1 MRKKT
6 RRRVNKNTKS
16 YKLRQEY
23 NKAYRNY
30 MRRVSRQMKKGYIF
44 PTILKKVKNPTEA
57 SIRRIKSMTTK
68 EIISRSEIY
77 DILNDRYLSPRQSG
91 RGKVLKDNR
100 AFFKLSPFEQEISL
114 SIKSIDRDVIA
125 SITVETPD
133 EPADEID
140 ALIEKWYETIE
151 DFYPKVQAD
160 LRERTDELIRRDR
173 IAFANVIE
181 NHGGLLPAITE
192 YKSQI
197 ISAAFNAISNV
208 MEWSRSSGELERFM
222 NSYGIVE
229 NE

>member
-30 MRRVSRQMKKGYIF
+30 MRRVSTQTKKGYIV
-44 PTILKKVKNPTEA
+44 PIIQKVKNPTEA
-57 SIRRIKSMTTK
+57 SIRRIKSMTAK

-77 DILNDRYLSPRQSG
+77 DILNDRYLSPGKSG
-91 RGKVLKDNR
+91 REKALKDNK

-114 SIKSIDRDVIA
+114 SIKSLDRDVIA
-125 SITVETPD
+125 NITVETPD

-151 DFYPKVQAD
+151 DFNPKVQPD

-181 NHGGLLPAITE
+181 NHGGLLPATTE
-192 YKSQI
+192 YKGQI

-208 MEWSRSSGELERFM
+208 MDWSRSSGELESFM

>member
-30 MRRVSRQMKKGYIF
+30 MRRVSTQTKKGYIV
-44 PTILKKVKNPTEA
+44 PIIQKVKNPTEA
-57 SIRRIKSMTTK
+57 SIRRIKSMTAK

-77 DILNDRYLSPRQSG
+77 DILNDRYLSPGKSG
-91 RGKVLKDNR
+91 RGKALKDNK
-100 AFFKLSPFEQEISL
+100 AFFKLSPFEQEIAL
-114 SIKSIDRDVIA
+114 SIKSLDRDVIA
-125 SITVETPD
+125 NITVETPD

-151 DFYPKVQAD
+151 DFNPKVQAD

-181 NHGGLLPAITE
+181 NHGGLLPATTE
-192 YKSQI
+192 YKGQI

-208 MEWSRSSGELERFM
+208 MDWSRSSGELERFM

>member
-30 MRRVSRQMKKGYIF
+30 MRRVSTQTKKGYIV
-44 PTILKKVKNPTEA
+44 PTIQKVKNPTEA
-57 SIRRIKSMTTK
+57 SIRRIKSMTAK

-77 DILNDRYLSPRQSG
+77 DILNDRYLSPTESG
-91 RGKVLKDNR
+91 RGKALKDNK
-100 AFFKLSPFEQEISL
+100 AFFKLSPFEQEIAL
-114 SIKSIDRDVIA
+114 SIKSLDRDVIA
-125 SITVETPD
+125 NITVETPD

-151 DFYPKVQAD
+151 EFIPKVQSL

-181 NHGGLLPAITE
+181 NHGGLLPPTTE
-192 YKSQI
+192 YKAQV
-197 ISAAFNAISNV
+197 ISLSFNAISD
-208 MEWSRSSGELERFM
+208 MMDWSRSSGELEKFM

>member
-6 RRRVNKNTKS
+6 RRHVNKNTKS

-30 MRRVSRQMKKGYIF
+30 MRRVSTQTKKGYIV
-44 PTILKKVKNPTEA
+44 PIIQKVKNPTEA
-57 SIRRIKSMTTK
+57 SIRRIKSMTAK

-77 DILNDRYLSPRQSG
+77 DILNDRYLSPGISG
-91 RGKVLKDNR
+91 RGKALKDNK
-100 AFFKLSPFEQEISL
+100 AFFKLSPFEQEIAL
-114 SIKSIDRDVIA
+114 SIKSLDRDVIA
-125 SITVETPD
+125 NITVETPD

-151 DFYPKVQAD
+151 DFNPKVQAD

-181 NHGGLLPAITE
+181 NHGGLLPATTE
-192 YKSQI
+192 YKGQI
-197 ISAAFNAISNV
+197 ISAAFNAISN
-208 MEWSRSSGELERFM
+208 MMDWSRSSGELERFM

>member
-1 MRKKT
+1 MRKNT

-30 MRRVSRQMKKGYIF
+30 MRRVSTQTKKGYIV
-44 PTILKKVKNPTEA
+44 PTIQKVKNPTEA
-57 SIRRIKSMTTK
+57 SIRRIKSMTAK

-77 DILNDRYLSPRQSG
+77 DILNDRYLAPGGSG
-91 RGKVLKDNR
+91 RGKALKDNK
-100 AFFKLSPFEQEISL
+100 AFFKLSPFEQEIAL
-114 SIKSIDRDVIA
+114 SIKSVDRDAIA
-125 SITVETPD
+125 NITVETPD

-151 DFYPKVQAD
+151 DFNPKVQPD

-192 YKSQI
+192 YKGQI

-208 MEWSRSSGELERFM
+208 MDWSRSSGELERFM

>member
-30 MRRVSRQMKKGYIF
+30 MRRVSTQTKKGYIV
-44 PTILKKVKNPTEA
+44 PTIQKVKNPTEA
-57 SIRRIKSMTTK
+57 SIRRIKSMTAK

-77 DILNDRYLSPRQSG
+77 DILNDRYLSPGESG
-91 RGKVLKDNR
+91 RGKALKDNK

-114 SIKSIDRDVIA
+114 TIKSLDRDVIA
-125 SITVETPD
+125 NITVETPD

-140 ALIEKWYETIE
+140 ALIEKWYETIK
-151 DFYPKVQAD
+151 DFNPKVQAD

-181 NHGGLLPAITE
+181 NHGGLLAATTE
-192 YKSQI
+192 YKGQI
-197 ISAAFNAISNV
+197 ISAAFNAISDV
-208 MEWSRSSGELERFM
+208 MDWSRSSGELERFM

>member
-30 MRRVSRQMKKGYIF
+30 MRRVSTQTKKGYIVQ
-44 PTILKKVKNPTEA
+44 TIQKVKKPTEA
-57 SIRRIKSMTTK
+57 SIRRIKSMTAK

-77 DILNDRYLSPRQSG
+77 DILNDRYLTPGESG
-91 RGKVLKDNR
+91 RGKALKDNK
-100 AFFKLSPFEQEISL
+100 AFFKLSPFEQEIAL
-114 SIKSIDRDVIA
+114 SIKSLDRDVIA
-125 SITVETPD
+125 NNTVETPD

-151 DFYPKVQAD
+151 DFNPKVQAY

-181 NHGGLLPAITE
+181 NHGGLLPATTE
-192 YKSQI
+192 YKGQV
-197 ISAAFNAISNV
+197 ISAAFNAISDV
-208 MEWSRSSGELERFM
+208 MDWSRSSGELERFM
-222 NSYGIVE
+222 DSYGIVE

>member
-30 MRRVSRQMKKGYIF
+30 MRRVSTQTKKGYIV
-44 PTILKKVKNPTEA
+44 PTIQKVKNPTEA
-57 SIRRIKSMTTK
+57 SIRRIKSMTAK

-77 DILNDRYLSPRQSG
+77 DILNDRYLSPGESG
-91 RGKVLKDNR
+91 RGKALKDNK
-100 AFFKLSPFEQEISL
+100 AFFKLSPFEQEIAL
-114 SIKSIDRDVIA
+114 SIKSLDRDLIA
-125 SITVETPD
+125 NITVETPD

-151 DFYPKVQAD
+151 DFNPKVQAD

-181 NHGGLLPAITE
+181 NHGGLLPATTE
-192 YKSQI
+192 YKGQI

-208 MEWSRSSGELERFM
+208 MDWSRSSGELERFM

>member
-30 MRRVSRQMKKGYIF
+30 MRRVSTQTKKGYIV
-44 PTILKKVKNPTEA
+44 PTIQKVKNPTEA
-57 SIRRIKSMTTK
+57 SIRRIKSMTAK

-77 DILNDRYLSPRQSG
+77 DILNDRYLAPGESG
-91 RGKVLKDNR
+91 RGKALKDNK
-100 AFFKLSPFEQEISL
+100 AFFKLSPFEQETSL
-114 SIKSIDRDVIA
+114 SIKSLDRDVIA
-125 SITVETPD
+125 NITVETPD

-151 DFYPKVQAD
+151 DFNPKVQAD

-181 NHGGLLPAITE
+181 NHGGLLPATTE
-192 YKSQI
+192 YKGQI
-197 ISAAFNAISNV
+197 ISAAFNAISDV

-222 NSYGIVE
+222 DSYGIVE

>member
-30 MRRVSRQMKKGYIF
+30 MRRVSTQTKKGYIV
-44 PTILKKVKNPTEA
+44 PTIQKVKNPTEA
-57 SIRRIKSMTTK
+57 SIRRIKSMTAK
-68 EIISRSEIY
+68 EIRAKSEIY
-77 DILNDRYLSPRQSG
+77 DIVNNRYLQPGEEG
-91 RGKVLKDNR
+91 RGKALKDNE

-114 SIKSIDRDVIA
+114 AIKSLDRDVI
-125 SITVETPD
+125 SNITVETSD

-151 DFYPKVQAD
+151 DFNPKVQAQ

-181 NHGGLLPAITE
+181 NHGGLLPATTE
-192 YKSQI
+192 YKGEI
-197 ISAAFNAISNV
+197 ISAAFNAISDV
-208 MEWSRSSGELERFM
+208 MDWTRSSGELESFM
-222 NSYGIVE
+222 DSYGIVE

>member
-30 MRRVSRQMKKGYIF
+30 MRRVSTQTKKGYIV
-44 PTILKKVKNPTEA
+44 PTIQKVKNPTEA
-57 SIRRIKSMTTK
+57 SIRRIKSMTGK

-77 DILNDRYLSPRQSG
+77 DILNDRYLSPGESG
-91 RGKVLKDNR
+91 RGKALKDNK
-100 AFFKLSPFEQEISL
+100 AFFKLSPFEQEIAL
-114 SIKSIDRDVIA
+114 SIKSLDRDVIA
-125 SITVETPD
+125 NITVETPD

-151 DFYPKVQAD
+151 DFNPKVQAD

-181 NHGGLLPAITE
+181 NHGGLLPATTE
-192 YKSQI
+192 YKGQI

-208 MEWSRSSGELERFM
+208 MDWSRSSGELERFM

>member
-30 MRRVSRQMKKGYIF
+30 MRRVSTQTKKGYIV
-44 PTILKKVKNPTEA
+44 PTIQKVKNPTEA
-57 SIRRIKSMTTK
+57 SIRRIKSMTAK

-77 DILNDRYLSPRQSG
+77 DILNDRYLSPGKSG
-91 RGKVLKDNR
+91 RGKALKDNK

-114 SIKSIDRDVIA
+114 SIKSLDRDAIA
-125 SITVETPD
+125 NITVGTPD

-151 DFYPKVQAD
+151 DFNPKVQPL
-160 LRERTDELIRRDR
+160 LRERTDELIRMDR

-181 NHGGLLPAITE
+181 NHGGLLPATTE
-192 YKSQI
+192 YKGEI

-208 MEWSRSSGELERFM
+208 MDWSRSSGELERFM
-222 NSYGIVE
+222 DSYGIVE

>member
-23 NKAYRNY
+23 SKAYRNY
-30 MRRVSRQMKKGYIF
+30 MRRVSTQTKKGYIV
-44 PTILKKVKNPTEA
+44 PTIQKVKKPTEA
-57 SIRRIKSMTTK
+57 SIRRIKSMNAK

-77 DILNDRYLSPRQSG
+77 DILNDRYLSPGESG
-91 RGKVLKDNR
+91 RAKALKDNK
-100 AFFKLSPFEQEISL
+100 AFFKLSPFEQEIAL
-114 SIKSIDRDVIA
+114 SIKSLDRDVIA
-125 SITVETPD
+125 NNTVETPD

-151 DFYPKVQAD
+151 DFNPKVQAD

-181 NHGGLLPAITE
+181 NHGGLLAATTE
-192 YKSQI
+192 YKGQI

-208 MEWSRSSGELERFM
+208 MDWSRSSGELERFM

>member
-30 MRRVSRQMKKGYIF
+30 MRRVSTQTKKGYIV
-44 PTILKKVKNPTEA
+44 PTIQKVKNPTEA
-57 SIRRIKSMTTK
+57 SIRRIKSMTAK

-77 DILNDRYLSPRQSG
+77 DILNDRYLAPGESG
-91 RGKVLKDNR
+91 RGKALKDNK

-114 SIKSIDRDVIA
+114 SIKSLDRDVIA
-125 SITVETPD
+125 NITVETPD

-151 DFYPKVQAD
+151 DFNPKVQAD

-181 NHGGLLPAITE
+181 NHGGLLPATTE

-208 MEWSRSSGELERFM
+208 MDWSRSSGELERFM

>member
-23 NKAYRNY
+23 SKAYRNY
-30 MRRVSRQMKKGYIF
+30 MRRVSTQTKKGYIV
-44 PTILKKVKNPTEA
+44 PTIQKVKNPTEA
-57 SIRRIKSMTTK
+57 SIRRIKSMTAK

-77 DILNDRYLSPRQSG
+77 DILNDRYLSPGVSG
-91 RGKVLKDNR
+91 RAKALKDNK
-100 AFFKLSPFEQEISL
+100 AFFKLLPFEQEIAL
-114 SIKSIDRDVIA
+114 SIKSLDRDVIA
-125 SITVETPD
+125 NITVETPD

-151 DFYPKVQAD
+151 DFNPKVQAD

-181 NHGGLLPAITE
+181 NHGGLLPATTE
-192 YKSQI
+192 YKGQI

-208 MEWSRSSGELERFM
+208 MDWSRSSGELERFM